1 MLDKSSR
8 IFLLVLIF
16 LIISYIFN
24 QINDYIERENLNRL
38 RYTNNTI
45 ENFIYISK
53 SDKEYKLTGQKMVKV
68 KEDVYIEKP
77 YLIYKTN
84 DKSFDLTGE
93 SATYYGEQKI
103 IGIYNNVKVISKN
116 LQLTTDKLFIDTDKK
131 LAYNYSQNYILSDKM
146 QTVGNNLFFN
156 FEEENIR
163 LQNVKTIVRG
173 KDAQYK
179 FFN

>member
-1 MLDKSSR
+1 MLLEKSGR

-16 LIISYIFN
+16 LVISYIFN

-53 SDKEYKLTGQKMVKV
+53 SDKEYKLTGQKIIKV

-77 YLIYKTN
+77 YLIYKSN
-84 DKSFDLTGE
+84 DKSFDLTGDL
-93 SATYYGEQKI
+93 ATYYGQQKI
-103 IGIYNNVKVISKN
+103 IGIYNNVKVLSEN
-116 LQLTTDKLFIDTDKK
+116 FQLITDKLFIDTERKI
-131 LAYNYSQNYILSDKM
+131 AYNYSQNYINSEKM
-146 QTVGNNLFFN
+146 QTIGRNLFFN

-163 LQNVKTIVRG
+163 LQNVKTTVRG
-173 KDAQYK
+173 KDA
-179 FFN
+179 